1 MDGVSLS
8 ITFSPEDVE
17 VLETILDR
25 YGRDLDQTG
34 IISHILSEIE
44 YATTTDESNHEE
56 KHEQDCPAVDGFG
69 CKCEGE
75 VK

>member
-44 YATTTDESNHEE
+44 YATTTDETRAYGPNAREMAN
-56 KHEQDCPAVDGFG
+56 KVFGFKG
-69 CKCEGE
+69 G
-75 VK
+75 VR

>member
-1 MDGVSLS
+1 MDSVSLS

-44 YATTTDESNHEE
+44 YAITTDETRSYGPNAREI
-56 KHEQDCPAVDGFG
+56 KNA
-69 CKCEGE
+69 
-75 VK
+75 